1 MADGLG
7 VAVRFALYLDLAL
20 LCGVPLFLLY
30 SFRRE
35 WEEGEPGLGFGAW
48 PAAAAGAGVLL
59 AALSLALLAQSMSGA
74 ESLTALRFPILAM
87 VVGGTHAG
95 LAGAIRIGALLLALW
110 CALRMRHR
118 RVAGLWA
125 VAGCAFVA
133 LASLAWGG
141 HGAMDE
147 GVQGYV
153 HLWADIVHLLAAAGW
168 VGALAVFAKVS
179 WPSAGAPRRQ
189 VRLLSR
195 GLAGFAS
202 LGTVIVAA
210 LTLTGAAN
218 YAFIVGPNFN
228 GLLSSPY
235 GLLLLG
241 KLGLFAMMLGLAA
254 ANRFRLAP
262 RLEAAIAADRPGA
275 ALVLLRRSV
284 ALEAGAATAILLLV
298 AWLGTLGPP
307 TGS

>member
-35 WEEGEPGLGFGAW
+35 WEEGEPSLGFGAW

-59 AALSLALLAQSMSGA
+59 AVLSLALLAQSMSGA
-74 ESLTALRFPILAM
+74 ESLMALRLPILAM
-87 VVGGTHAG
+87 VVGGTDAG
-95 LAGAIRIGALLLALW
+95 LAGAIRISALLLALW
-110 CALRMRHR
+110 CILRMRHR
-118 RVAGLWA
+118 RVAGLWT

-141 HGAMDE
+141 HGAMDD
-147 GVQGYV
+147 GVRGYV
-153 HLWADIVHLLAAAGW
+153 HLWADVVHLLAAAGW
-168 VGALAVFAKVS
+168 VGALAVFAKMS
-179 WPSAGAPRRQ
+179 WSSAGAPDSQ
-189 VRLLSR
+189 LRLLSQ
-195 GLAGFAS
+195 GLAGFAG

-218 YAFIVGPNFN
+218 YGFIVGPTVN

-254 ANRFRLAP
+254 ANRFRLVP
-262 RLEAAIAADRPGA
+262 RLETAIAAGSPGS
-275 ALVLLRRSV
+275 ALALLRRSV